1 MASDREGVEQRL
13 PPQSREAERC
23 VLGSMLRDNGII
35 GDVMQIIQHAD
46 AFYQDAHQKIFQG
59 IVALYD
65 KGHPVDLVTL
75 AEWLREQ
82 KYLDD
87 IGGYAALPELW
98 DAAPTAAT
106 RHEYRNAFMPE
117 RNCSVECCVA

>member
-1 MASDREGVEQRL
+1 MASEREGVEQRL

-65 KGHPVDLVTL
+65 KGHPSTSSPWPSGS
-75 AEWLREQ
+75 ASRS
-82 KYLDD
+82 
-87 IGGYAALPELW
+87 
-98 DAAPTAAT
+98 TSTTSAAT
-106 RHEYRNAFMPE
+106 QPSP
-117 RNCSVECCVA
+117 NCGTPLPPPPTPNTMRASSATVPWSAT